1 MKVVEKMK
9 NEIEKERGRK
19 RKRDEAFSDG
29 NFVAF
34 APKACGIVL
43 EAFFNLSNV
52 RLKAYI
58 KP

>member
-34 APKACGIVL
+34 APKACGM
-43 EAFFNLSNV
+43 F
-52 RLKAYI
+52 
-58 KP
+58 